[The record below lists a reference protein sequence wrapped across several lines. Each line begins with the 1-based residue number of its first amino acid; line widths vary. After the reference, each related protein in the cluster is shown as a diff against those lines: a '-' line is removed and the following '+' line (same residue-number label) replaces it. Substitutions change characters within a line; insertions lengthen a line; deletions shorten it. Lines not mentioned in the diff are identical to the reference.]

1 MSAKTKKE
9 VKIYFITL
17 ILNFLIK
24 QKDNTLLVLYYF
36 DTVMWYL
43 FFLPYS
49 AFLSSRDIEVL
60 SKDSRNYRESIVV
73 LIVSFFNSNSIFDQT
88 TAANAILAP
97 AVLYIVYYY
106 VNI

>member
-36 DTVMWYL
+36 DTVM
-43 FFLPYS
+43 
-49 AFLSSRDIEVL
+49 
-60 SKDSRNYRESIVV
+60 
-73 LIVSFFNSNSIFDQT
+73 
-88 TAANAILAP
+88 
-97 AVLYIVYYY
+97 
-106 VNI
+106 